1 MTAPAPRIAAAS
13 SPPADEGLPG
23 RWIAMFTLLAA
34 NFMNLIDVTIVNVAL
49 PSLQRAFQATPNQ
62 IEWVVAAYIFSF
74 ALGLLPAGRAG
85 DLVGRR
91 RMFIWGVAVFTLASA
106 LCGLAPSVGGLIAA
120 RVLQGIGGAM
130 MAPQTLALVP
140 ALFPP
145 QERGGVFALFG
156 LTAGLASVAGP
167 VIGGLLIAADI
178 HLFGQALLWRPIFLV
193 NIPIG
198 LGTILMA
205 LRFVPRV
212 PGQPSVGVDLAGAAL
227 GGATLF
233 LILLPL
239 IEGRALGWPMWCVAA
254 MASALPMAWLF
265 VMWLRRREARQKP
278 QVIPLSLLRERRFLM
293 GASLAALLFSG
304 VPGLFFAIA
313 LYLQNGFGLDPFHSG
328 LTTIPFPTGVFA
340 ASLVSNRLGA
350 RWPRARVAG
359 GAALL
364 VLGTV
369 LLRHEV
375 TGAAAVV
382 WAHMAVPLFIAGC
395 GLGTAVSPIFQIA
408 LSAAAGRDAGS
419 ASGAVQTFQQVG
431 AAFGIAIMGELFF
444 ARLADAGGVPQA
456 GDYAAALS
464 QAVVYAGSVFALIGL
479 IVPFLPAP
487 PTGAVP
493 LPRTAAPPAP
503 EV

>member
-1 MTAPAPRIAAAS
+1 MTERASAPTA
-13 SPPADEGLPG
+13 EGLPG

-49 PSLQRAFQATPNQ
+49 PSLQRAFAATPNQ
-62 IEWVVAAYIFSF
+62 IEWVVAAYIFAF
-74 ALGLLPAGRAG
+74 ALGLLPSGRVG
-85 DLVGRR
+85 DLIGRR
-91 RMFIWGVAVFTLASA
+91 RMFILGVGVFTFASA
-106 LCGLAPSVGGLIAA
+106 LCGLAPSIGWLIAA

-140 ALFPP
+140 VLFPP

-178 HLFGQALLWRPIFLV
+178 HGLGWRPIFLV

-198 LGTILMA
+198 LGAVLMA
-205 LRFVPRV
+205 LRFVPPV
-212 PGQPSVGVDLAGAAL
+212 PGQRSVGVDLAGAAL
-227 GGATLF
+227 GGATVF

-239 IEGRALGWPMWCVAA
+239 IEGRALGWPIWCMAA
-254 MASALPMAWLF
+254 FGGAVPMAALF
-265 VMWLRRREARQKP
+265 VAWLRRRDRMGLS
-278 QVIPLSLLRERRFLM
+278 QVMPLSLLGERRFLL
-293 GASLAALLFSG
+293 GAVFAALLFSG
-304 VPGLFFAIA
+304 VPGQFFALA

-328 LTTIPFPTGVFA
+328 LTTIPFPVGVFA

-350 RWPRARVAG
+350 RWPRARIAAGAGLLVAG
-359 GAALL
+359 TA
-364 VLGTV
+364 
-369 LLRHEV
+369 LLRHV
-375 TGAAAVV
+375 VVGADEVV
-382 WAHMAVPLFIAGC
+382 WTRMALPLFLSGC

-444 ARLADAGGVPQA
+444 AGIGAVGGVSASAQHAA
-456 GDYAAALS
+456 GLARAL
-464 QAVVYAGSVFALIGL
+464 VYAGSVFALIGL
-479 IVPFLPAP
+479 AVPFLPP
-487 PTGAVP
+487 PDPV
-493 LPRTAAPPAP
+493 LRRL
-503 EV
+503 